1 MKWRRL
7 PRWFRDTIAVVG
19 AMSVLL
25 IIYDAMFAKHVDWR
39 LVPLQILLALVAVS
53 LWSYFSY
60 RSQAKRKAEE
70 AKQAAEK
77 RARAKAR
84 EKRAALAAKEA
95 AQVSERNRSRNQ
107 ARQQH
112 RE

>member
-19 AMSVLL
+19 TMSVLL
-25 IIYDAMFAKHVDWR
+25 IIYDVMFAKQVDWR
-39 LVPLQILLALVAVS
+39 LVPLQTLLALVAVGF
-53 LWSYFSY
+53 WSFFSY
-60 RSQAKRKAEE
+60 RSQAKRQAEA

-84 EKRAALAAKEA
+84 KERAAIAAKEA
-95 AQVSERNRSRNQ
+95 AKVSAHNRSRNQ